1 MPSTS
6 ERLAPSPAAFD
17 RDRALVAFTGSVIDA
32 ARQTWRERP
41 VSEPD
46 IAFDPL
52 VLYTEPHYALAAA
65 LQSVLT
71 GDESLLDVA
80 EQRLRLWDSARLPVT
95 FFHAMATCLT
105 AVALRRAGRSHAGL
119 AAAVDALLARAP
131 EHRHVAWTLWCGNN
145 AYLQQVALD
154 TVLVPVATGRPV
166 TDAGVSVLLGEF
178 DRFESPEGFFH
189 DLPRSG
195 DEQER
200 LFPPTYIMKML
211 FLLGVCDELHPHEG
225 LRAKFRRGMMAVRP
239 LVTGDGVFSYM
250 GRTDNSPFGAG
261 LAVFNLRRAAHVCP
275 EQRALFQDAAARAER
290 FYTTFPRT
298 STGVLQS
305 NRFADAAS
313 ATEQG
318 YSRDR
323 YAYVGQYSL
332 ASCAYSLLGCAWYPS
347 DPAADASGLD
357 GSARGAAEHVVM
369 SKDLGVVKLT
379 GPRHEVVLRTGSQVT
394 SWDRRYLGPTVLR
407 FRIGERLVVGAI
419 SRTVSTD
426 RAVREQGTR
435 SRLPGSVRHLANLFR
450 NGIEQLDGTAVGF
463 LPVVRHGSVDYL
475 PGTLLASEVHMDRA
489 TFRYGMQAVSVRGFH
504 PCLTELRELA
514 HRNLRL
520 LRPLFYSRPRIRPAP
535 GIECHRTVSIAEGRC
550 RITDALTG
558 DVTGRTICLSTRRL
572 PGGHVR
578 VSGLDFVRSVT
589 GWGSDGR
596 QVLDLYEAVAG
607 GPELRYECEIS
618 LE

>member
-1 MPSTS
+1 MAPPP
-6 ERLAPSPAAFD
+6 APSVD
-17 RDRALVAFTGSVIDA
+17 RDHDLVAFTGSVLDA
-32 ARQTWRERP
+32 ARRTWGERP
-41 VSEPD
+41 VGEPD

-65 LQSVLT
+65 LQSLVT
-71 GDESLLDVA
+71 GDTAWLDVA
-80 EQRLRLWDSARLPVT
+80 EQRLRLWDAARLPVT

-105 AVALRRAGRSHAGL
+105 AVALRRAGRSHTGL
-119 AAAVDALLARAP
+119 SAAIDALLARAP

-166 TDAGVSVLLGEF
+166 TESGIAVLLAEF
-178 DRFESPEGFFH
+178 DRFASPEGFFH

-211 FLLGVCDELHPHEG
+211 FLLGVCDELHPHDG
-225 LRAKFRRGMMAVRP
+225 LRARFRRGMMAVRP

-261 LAVFNLRRAAHVCP
+261 LAVFNLRRAAQVCP
-275 EQRALFQDAAARAER
+275 EQRAQFDDAAARAER

-298 STGVLQS
+298 ASGVLQS

-313 ATEQG
+313 AVEQG

-332 ASCAYSLLGCAWYPS
+332 ASCAYSLLGRAWYPS
-347 DPAADASGLD
+347 TERAAAGTAGHADQAVALG
-357 GSARGAAEHVVM
+357 EQVVM
-369 SKDLGVVKLT
+369 SKDLGIVKLA
-379 GPRHEVVLRTGSQVT
+379 GPGHELVLRTGSQVT

-407 FRIGERLVVGAI
+407 FRVGGRLAVGAI

-426 RAVREQGTR
+426 RVVREQGTR
-435 SRLPGSVRHLANLFR
+435 SRVPGSLRHLANLFR

-463 LPVVRHGSVDYL
+463 LPVVRHGWVDYL
-475 PGTLLASEVHMDRA
+475 PGALLASDVHMDRA
-489 TFRYGMQAVSVRGFH
+489 TFRYGMQSVSVRGLR

-535 GIECHRTVSIAEGRC
+535 AIECHRTVSVVDGRC
-550 RITDALTG
+550 RITDVLTG
-558 DVTGRTICLSTRRL
+558 VTGRTVCLSTRRL
-572 PGGHVR
+572 PGGRVR
-578 VSGLDFVRSVT
+578 VSGLAAVRSVT
-589 GWGSDGR
+589 GWGSNGR
-596 QVLDLYEAVAG
+596 QTIDVYEAVATG
-607 GPELRYECEIS
+607 HELRYECEIS